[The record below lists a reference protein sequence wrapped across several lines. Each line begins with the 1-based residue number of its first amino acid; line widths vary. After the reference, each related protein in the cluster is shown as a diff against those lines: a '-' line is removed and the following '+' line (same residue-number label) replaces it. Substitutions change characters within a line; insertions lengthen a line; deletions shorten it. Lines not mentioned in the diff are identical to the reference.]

1 MTKKNEET
9 MRSICKNIAEGYSIS
24 NAARRNGVSVSS
36 WYSWQ
41 DQSRQGNPEFEIEF
55 CGRRVQLVEAIDT
68 ALKMV
73 VVEGASRFMKR
84 ATFGHEEP
92 VTFQGREC
100 YVERDDCVGLT
111 EDQVKEKGLQHR
123 WVIEDE
129 ETGRIKRLT
138 VHVQP
143 PVAAAIKMLESYIP
157 KLWGAKSEVTV
168 NSNHS
173 GVVTVKS
180 PYAKVK
186 APIPVEV
193 IEGPK
198 EDETIISEEELADL
212 LDGPAKPDVL
222 HEKQTAPKPPPAAPQ
237 PEPVPA
243 PPPPAP
249 ATPQDR
255 FGNLTPEQ
263 RAVLSR
269 LRARVPANAPTQPSG
284 FVQRFDAPTPDDTK
298 GSPAPGGMKVI

>member
-1 MTKKNEET
+1 MTKKTEET
-9 MRSICKNIAEGYSIS
+9 MRAICQDIADGYSIT
-24 NAARRNGVSVSS
+24 NAARRNGVSPSS

-41 DQSRQGNPEFEIEF
+41 DQSRQGNEDFLLTF
-55 CGRRVQLVEAIDT
+55 AGRRVQLIDAIDT

-198 EDETIISEEELADL
+198 SEIIITEAELADL
-212 LDGPAKPDVL
+212 LDGPAKVDVL
-222 HEKQTAPKPPPAAPQ
+222 HAKQPAPEPVAAPAPAPQ
-237 PEPVPA
+237 PEPV
-243 PPPPAP
+243 AP
-249 ATPQDR
+249 ATPPDR

-269 LRARVPANAPTQPSG
+269 LRARVPSNAPTQPSG
-284 FVQRFDAPTPDDTK
+284 IVQRFDAPTPDDTK
-298 GSPAPGGMKVI
+298 GTPAPGGMKVV